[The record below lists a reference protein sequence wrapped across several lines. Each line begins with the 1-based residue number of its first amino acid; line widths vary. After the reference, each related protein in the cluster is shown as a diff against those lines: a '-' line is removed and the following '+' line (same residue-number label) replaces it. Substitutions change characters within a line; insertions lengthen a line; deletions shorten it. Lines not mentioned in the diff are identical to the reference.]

1 MIQNPKS
8 TKYFQLV
15 AGLFFDAIGMI
26 SYTIPMAAE
35 IIDIIWAPISAII
48 LAKMYPG
55 RIGKVAAIIDF
66 LEEILPQTDL
76 IPTFTITWIYVYIL
90 KKQINFDPNTPKH
103 FVQSDSK

>member
-8 TKYFQLV
+8 TKYFQLI
-15 AGLFFDAIGMI
+15 ASLFFDAIGMI

-66 LEEILPQTDL
+66 LEEILPETDI
-76 IPTFTITWIYVYIL
+76 IPTFTLTWIYVYII
-90 KKQINFDPNTPKH
+90 KKQPTSEPNMSKH
-103 FVQSDSK
+103 FAQFETK